1 MMRGMAR
8 PSLDS
13 NTWGSVSV
21 SKNTDAAVKHPWR
34 AAARYADPRKGRSVI
49 VRRFGDSPEAA
60 EAALL
65 TELQER
71 ARQHSE
77 PPPMFSRF
85 GEALDYWWAGR
96 RPGTWTESTARS
108 MEYARRRLD
117 AFADSPW
124 PLLSLYPM
132 MRDQLSGSRT
142 GDLAIRVLDRL
153 VEDLDFGTLSY
164 RS

>member
-1 MMRGMAR
+1 MAR
-8 PSLDS
+8 PPLEP
-13 NTWGSVSV
+13 NTWGSVAV
-21 SKNTDAAVKHPWR
+21 SENTNTAVKHPWR
-34 AAARYADPRKGRSVI
+34 ASARYADPRQGRSVL

-65 TELQER
+65 TELHER

-77 PPPMFSRF
+77 PAPTFGRF
-85 GEALDYWWAGR
+85 GEALDYWWMGR
-96 RPGTWTESTARS
+96 RPGTWTEATARS

-117 AFADSPW
+117 DFADSPW

-132 MRDQLSGSRT
+132 MRDQLAGSRT

-164 RS
+164 QRFGS